1 MEDIEA
7 TILEHKNNI
16 KKLNEQLTSLKDKN
30 ELTILNIQ
38 IKAEQDIIIAL
49 LELLNKNKNNNKHEI
64 KTNLEKENV
73 EENELMN
80 DRTENKIIKEIYGEE
95 GEVPE
100 NKKKKQKKKSIKIN
114 NTNNIDLQQLNIIDP
129 NIDKNFNYY
138 DKDEDI

>member
-49 LELLNKNKNNNKHEI
+49 LELLNKNKNNNKYEI

-80 DRTENKIIKEIYGEE
+80 DSTENKIIKEIYGEE

-100 NKKKKQKKKSIKIN
+100 NKKKKQNK
-114 NTNNIDLQQLNIIDP
+114 
-129 NIDKNFNYY
+129 
-138 DKDEDI
+138 

>member
-73 EENELMN
+73 EVNELKN
-80 DRTENKIIKEIYGEE
+80 DRTENKIIKEIYG
-95 GEVPE
+95 
-100 NKKKKQKKKSIKIN
+100 
-114 NTNNIDLQQLNIIDP
+114 
-129 NIDKNFNYY
+129 
-138 DKDEDI
+138 